1 MFRSLGLL
9 TGGLLLLMLGAA
21 FSPLSGRAEE
31 PASGERGDA
40 KADERADEKA
50 DDKSAARKVAELKW
64 AKGVATDFLEAT
76 FDWRIEQAEALIDAS
91 LKKSFQKGGE
101 NSLREWLNNTICIR
115 KYHDAVIESEEL
127 APDQDEAS
135 FKGKLKAGEG
145 AQARSISFSLRVAKD
160 AETGKWR
167 VSFIH
172 IKD

>member
-1 MFRSLGLL
+1 MHRSLGLL
-9 TGGLLLLMLGAA
+9 TGGLLLLLLGAA

-115 KYHDAVIESEEL
+115 MYHDAVIESEEL

>member
-1 MFRSLGLL
+1 MHRSLGLL
-9 TGGLLLLMLGAA
+9 TGGLLLLSLGAA
-21 FSPLSGRAEE
+21 FYPLSGRADE
-31 PASGERGDA
+31 PASGERGNA
-40 KADERADEKA
+40 KADEKADAKA

-76 FDWRIEQAEALIDAS
+76 FDWRIEQADALIDAS

-115 KYHDAVIESEEL
+115 MYHDAVIESEEL
-127 APDQDEAS
+127 APDQDEAA

-145 AQARSISFSLRVAKD
+145 AQARSISFSLRVAKE
-160 AETGKWR
+160 AESGKWR

-172 IKD
+172 I

>member
-1 MFRSLGLL
+1 MHRSIGLL
-9 TGGLLLLMLGAA
+9 TGGLLLLSLGNA
-21 FSPLSGRAEE
+21 FCPLSGRADETVGH
-31 PASGERGDA
+31 AS
-40 KADERADEKA
+40 DERADEKSDEK
-50 DDKSAARKVAELKW
+50 DDEKSAARKVAELKW

-76 FDWRIEQAEALIDAS
+76 FDWRIEQAEALIDAG

-115 KYHDAVIESEEL
+115 MYHDAVIESESL

-145 AQARSISFSLRVAKD
+145 TQARSISFSLRVAKD